1 VIPTWGASANAF
13 SQLAPV
19 IFVERCGPKNLGT
32 LLGGYCTI
40 VGIVSA
46 PTPVVTGLLYD
57 KFGDCRLGVGFSASA
72 TFIGFVLI
80 LLIGA
85 KKAPR

>member
-1 VIPTWGASANAF
+1 
-13 SQLAPV
+13 LAPV
-19 IFVERCGPKNLGT
+19 IFVERCGAKNLGT
-32 LLGGYCTI
+32 LLGVYSTI

-57 KFGDCRLGVGFSASA
+57 KFGDCRLAVVSASA
-72 TFIGFVLI
+72 TFIGFALI

-85 KKAPR
+85 RKAAR